1 MHDRYSTVR
10 GRQLGV
16 RLRELMAERHW
27 GVREMSRR
35 LDWPPTRISN
45 MFYARRGT
53 KYIDVVKMLTLM
65 GVVGEEADEI
75 YALCEDI
82 DKFGLVESPLDR
94 RRRRLRTL
102 ENFEAEASSLFA
114 LQANIVPG
122 LIQTERYCRAQME
135 SSVNLQGDLEG
146 YVNRRM
152 KRRDV
157 LDQSQTQFEFVL
169 HEFVLRLDFG
179 GADLMAEQLYHL
191 LRLVVR
197 PNISIRIVPA
207 SAGPHVGASGGFSLL
222 EFEEADSVV
231 YIDTEAVNLFLEDPE
246 EIAMYG
252 NLRRRLREQAL
263 TETDSRRFI
272 TDLVAELYPA
282 SDEGLQLQ
290 F

>member
-16 RLRELMAERHW
+16 RLRELMAEHHW
-27 GVREMSRR
+27 GVREMARR

-53 KYIDVVKMLTLM
+53 KYIDVVKMVTLM

-82 DKFGLVESPLDR
+82 DKLGLVESPLDR

-102 ENFEAEASSLFA
+102 ENFEAEASSIFA
-114 LQANIVPG
+114 FQMNLIPG
-122 LIQTERYCRAQME
+122 FMQTERYCRAQME

-157 LDQSQTQFEFVL
+157 LDQSRIKFEIFL

-179 GADLMAEQLYHL
+179 GPDLMAEQLYHL
-191 LRLVVR
+191 LRLAVR
-197 PNISIRIVPA
+197 PNITIRVVPT
-207 SAGPHVGASGGFSLL
+207 SVGCHVGVGGSFKLL
-222 EFEEADSVV
+222 DFEEADPVV

-246 EIAMYG
+246 EISMYRNVCRG
-252 NLRRRLREQAL
+252 LTAQAL
-263 TETDSRRFI
+263 NETDSKQFI
-272 TDLVAELYPA
+272 TDLVAELYPD
-282 SDEGLQLQ
+282 SDEDLQLQ

>member
-1 MHDRYSTVR
+1 
-10 GRQLGV
+10 
-16 RLRELMAERHW
+16 MAERHW

-53 KYIDVVKMLTLM
+53 KYVDVVKMLTLM

-146 YVNRRM
+146 M
-152 KRRDV
+152 
-157 LDQSQTQFEFVL
+157 ST
-169 HEFVLRLDFG
+169 G
-179 GADLMAEQLYHL
+179 G
-191 LRLVVR
+191 
-197 PNISIRIVPA
+197 
-207 SAGPHVGASGGFSLL
+207 
-222 EFEEADSVV
+222 
-231 YIDTEAVNLFLEDPE
+231 
-246 EIAMYG
+246 
-252 NLRRRLREQAL
+252 
-263 TETDSRRFI
+263 
-272 TDLVAELYPA
+272 
-282 SDEGLQLQ
+282 
-290 F
+290 

>member
-16 RLRELMAERHW
+16 RLRELMEEHHW
-27 GVREMSRR
+27 GVREMARR

-45 MFYARRGT
+45 MFNARRGS

-75 YALCEDI
+75 YALCEDM

-102 ENFEAEASSLFA
+102 ENFEAEASSIFA
-114 LQANIVPG
+114 FQANLIPG
-122 LIQTERYCRAQME
+122 FMQTERYCRAQME
-135 SSVNLQGDLEG
+135 TAVNLQGDLEG

-157 LDQSQTQFEFVL
+157 LDQSRIKFDIFV

-191 LRLVVR
+191 LRLAVR
-197 PNISIRIVPA
+197 PNITIRIVPA
-207 SAGPHVGASGGFSLL
+207 SAGSHAAVAGSFKLL
-222 EFEEADSVV
+222 EFEEADPVV

-246 EIAMYG
+246 EIAMYRNVCRG
-252 NLRRRLREQAL
+252 LTAQAL
-263 TETDSRRFI
+263 NEADSKQFI
-272 TDLVAELYPA
+272 TDLVAECYPGT
-282 SDEGLQLQ
+282 DEDLPLQ